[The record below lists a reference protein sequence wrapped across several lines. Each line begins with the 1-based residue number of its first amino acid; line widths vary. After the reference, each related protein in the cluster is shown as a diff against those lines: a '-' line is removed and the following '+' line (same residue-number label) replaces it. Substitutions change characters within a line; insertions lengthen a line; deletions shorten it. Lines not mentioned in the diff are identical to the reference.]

1 MVVDALRM
9 GETGTGTPDERLDT
23 MTGRYLLRT
32 LGIALGCATAAI
44 LSPAI
49 ANAAPNDVTITPSVS
64 GNSVTV
70 TVTNRSTAVIGCKM
84 FGLPAGSVADSDS
97 RPPFGYVNPV
107 DPRALIA
114 PGGTR
119 TVALEVFTDEGPSG
133 STVLPDGAYD
143 LYWGCTT
150 VPGFDG
156 VEQWGTLG
164 PAGKPST
171 ARTTRLTLP
180 AEVGTLIAPTPM
192 PPGPCP
198 DASCL
203 PPDVADIVDDLWGE
217 YTSP

>member
-1 MVVDALRM
+1 
-9 GETGTGTPDERLDT
+9 
-23 MTGRYLLRT
+23 MTGRHLPRT
-32 LGIALGCATAAI
+32 LGAALVCVTAAMI
-44 LSPAI
+44 FPAV
-49 ANAAPNDVTITPSVS
+49 ANAAPRDVTIAQSAS
-64 GNSVTV
+64 GNAVTV
-70 TVTNRSTAVIGCKM
+70 TITNRSAAVIGCKL
-84 FGLPAGSVADSDS
+84 FGLPAGSAADSES

-107 DPRALIA
+107 DPRSLIA

-119 TVALEVFTDEGPSG
+119 TVALEVFDDGPTG
-133 STVLPDGAYD
+133 STALPDGAYD

-150 VPGFDG
+150 VPGVDG

-164 PAGKPST
+164 PTGKPST
-171 ARTTRLTLP
+171 AQTTRLVLP

-192 PPGPCP
+192 PPGPCH

>member
-1 MVVDALRM
+1 
-9 GETGTGTPDERLDT
+9 
-23 MTGRYLLRT
+23 MTGRHLLRT

-49 ANAAPNDVTITPSVS
+49 AHAAPGDVTITPSVS

-70 TVTNRSTAVIGCKM
+70 TVTNRSAAVIGCKM
-84 FGLPAGSVADSDS
+84 FGLPAGSVANSDS

-119 TVALEVFTDEGPSG
+119 TVALEVFDDGPTG
-133 STVLPDGAYD
+133 STVLPDGDWD

-150 VPGFDG
+150 VPGVDG

-164 PAGKPST
+164 PTGKPST
-171 ARTTRLTLP
+171 APTTRLTLP
-180 AEVGTLIAPTPM
+180 AAVGTLIAPTPM

-203 PPDVADIVDDLWGE
+203 PPDAADIVDDLWGE